1 MIWNPWRGCHKVS
14 DGCKY
19 CYIHKGDIKRN
30 MDTNQIVK
38 TKDFYKPIEKKKDGS
53 YKIASGTL
61 VYVCFNSDFLIEEA
75 DPWRM
80 EAYEMMKERQ
90 DLHFL
95 FLTKRIER
103 FYEVLP
109 SDDRESLGNLTIGV
123 SVENQVQADIRLS
136 IFNKIPIK
144 HKNIICQPMIGPIN
158 LDSYLDGV
166 ELVVVGGEQDKNAR
180 VLNYDWVLEIRES
193 CIKKNVSFSF
203 RQCGTHFIKDG
214 ISYQIPTNMLMKQA
228 RKASIDFTQRDI
240 LDDFLETLD
249 QDLFV
254 E

>member
-1 MIWNPWRGCHKVS
+1 MEGEDMIWNPWRGCHKVS

-19 CYIHKGDIKRN
+19 CYTHKGDIKRN
-30 MDTNQIVK
+30 MDTNQIIK

-53 YKIASGTL
+53 YKIAPGSL
-61 VYVCFNSDFLIEEA
+61 VYVCFSSDFLIEEA

-80 EAYEMMKERQ
+80 EAYLMMKERP

-109 SDDRESLGNLTIGV
+109 SDYTESLTHVTIGV
-123 SVENQVQADIRLS
+123 SVENQEQADKRLVFFS
-136 IFNKIPIK
+136 KLPIK
-144 HKNIICQPMIGPIN
+144 HKNIICQPLIGPIN
-158 LDSYLDGV
+158 LEPYLDGV
-166 ELVVVGGEQDKNAR
+166 ELVVVGGEQDTNAR
-180 VLNYDWVLEIRES
+180 PLDYNWVLGIKEA

-214 ISYQIPTNMLMKQA
+214 VSYQIPTRELMKQA
-228 RKASIDFTQRDI
+228 RKASIDYVA
-240 LDDFLETLD
+240 LKE
-249 QDLFV
+249 
-254 E
+254 